1 MTRITETS
9 DSLSYNKYLEW
20 RDTIGDFMMS
30 FARAEFIIMRGLI
43 DNTNL
48 SFEDIKEQS
57 FKQRAQEL
65 CKFTDQITLN
75 NALGIDASNL
85 EKIIAN
91 LIRLHNIRNLIA
103 HNPVNLALGSVFGDK
118 PYLEIRSLKNK
129 NIAVTR
135 EKLAKKLNELNKW
148 EYLLR
153 EAI

>member
-1 MTRITETS
+1 
-9 DSLSYNKYLEW
+9 
-20 RDTIGDFMMS
+20 MMS

-43 DNTNL
+43 ENTNL
-48 SFEDIKEQS
+48 SFEDIKEWS

-65 CKFTDQITLN
+65 RNFTDQITLN
-75 NALGIDASNL
+75 NALGIDANYL

-103 HNPVNLALGSVFGDK
+103 HNPVDLALGSVFGDG

-148 EYLLR
+148 ECLLR